1 MREFKEFLLDNK
13 TISEQSIYLP
23 TGAEVVNVSN
33 TDRGLMLL
41 AIVPAS
47 GYENGAPEIRTF
59 KICANG
65 ENFIASTV
73 KYIGSFESI
82 TGNKHVIELKK
93 EF

>member
-23 TGAEVVNVSN
+23 ADAEVVNVFN

-41 AIVPAS
+41 AITPAA
-47 GYENGAPEIRTF
+47 GYENGLPEIRTF

-65 ENFIASTV
+65 ENFAASTV